1 MARQNA
7 SEFNKTF
14 SSFVSEIAGRRGA
27 KIVDCIGD
35 GATDE
40 SIEKKTGMKL
50 SEIRSTLNNLHSYGV
65 VEYLREKNLDSGWF
79 IYTWKLNHSRAMKN
93 FLSMKQREY
102 VGLKQ
107 KLSRE
112 STISFSCKLSCLDL
126 DFDAAMDLQFKCPKC
141 KKQLVEADP
150 KKHLDE
156 LEGKISAIQS
166 MLENSQ
172 PLF

>member
-1 MARQNA
+1 MARKKI

-40 SIEKKTGMKL
+40 TIEKNTGMKL

-65 VEYLREKNLDSGWF
+65 VEYVREKNLESGWF

-93 FLSMKQREY
+93 FLSQKQREY
-102 VGLKQ
+102 GDLKQ
-107 KLSRE
+107 KLTKE
-112 STISFSCKLSCLDL
+112 STISFSCKQACLNL
-126 DFDAAMDLQFKCPKC
+126 DFDEAMENEFKCPKC
-141 KKQLVEADP
+141 KKQMVEADP
-150 KKHLDE
+150 KKHLEE
-156 LEGKISAIQS
+156 LEQKITAIQS
-166 MLENSQ
+166 MMDKSQ